1 MRKKFVK
8 VMLFGA
14 LALTVSASFVG
25 CTDYDDDIKNLQ
37 EQIDNIN
44 KKEPGVTTAEMSTA
58 VSSAISALKT
68 ELKAVIAGKAD
79 NAAVVALQDKV
90 RELEAA
96 LNNKADAS
104 AIQELIAQIGE
115 LSEEVNSVKGSLED
129 SKTKLEAE
137 IKALEDELAN
147 VADAAEME
155 ELAKKLTEAQNQL
168 KELEEKISD
177 NAGEIV
183 KLTTQ
188 IGQLAEIQA
197 SIEALQTSNQAF
209 QTAIDEL
216 KAAQGNNIT
225 EADLSKALQAY
236 LTKDEIAKLLD
247 NKMLDYLTK
256 EDYAKKEQAIYDYV
270 NNTLTA
276 NIMAKVN
283 AAYVS
288 LDKYNKDLKE
298 INEKF
303 SRYVDSESSEYKKLV
318 SDVTALNNYKT
329 ETLQALVDLVNG
341 TSDKEGLSK
350 QVADLVAAMGEI
362 TDLSQTLSG
371 YVKSTELTNYVK
383 EADLND
389 KIEAYLSESM
399 ESAEST
405 MQTLE
410 KRLEALEIGVKAMI
424 QSIVYAPQTVGGVV
438 AFNSLEVEDTGVTP
452 NKNVVVAEDKSLNIS
467 FRVSPVSAAKVF
479 FDKYDY
485 SFEGHEVASRAA
497 GKIEYLNVESSSV
510 DEATGMVNFVVST
523 GISAGKSYAICM
535 HVTPKAKVGEVD
547 NDDNLTDITSNYFVV
562 SKSLTKIETIVLES
576 PAKAENTL
584 YYNNE
589 NSAINYAEGIK
600 YVINGGHVNLENYDM
615 SKFSIEYSVTN
626 ENYFSIGKAE
636 GILKPANYNLA
647 SYVDQTATATAT
659 VKIEGVKRTFPT
671 SFAAVT
677 IKEETSIAETTC
689 DYGTLEV
696 AWKNAEQTI
705 PASKFDLTKIYD
717 EANITATAFKQLT
730 ASYDE
735 TADVHFV
742 VGTDNVLSV
751 AIAANTAGGEHP
763 IQVIFEGNGK
773 KITVKANV
781 KITYNEVS
789 LTTKPE
795 LWEGDKMNGTV
806 IFTPTL
812 DDQFR
817 PSTIALSMDLTTL
830 FGNYTE
836 VYNDVTAAG
845 GTVTLNVQDLAGFN
859 GAVSFENNVVTINPS
874 KYSGKDIVITSDVKF
889 GNTTV
894 DASKA
899 TIKVVNV
906 SGTWKPGKLEVTLT
920 DKAAKINV
928 LEGFSWIDFR
938 NKVMWADG
946 ADVEGG
952 TDFADGVKGLAVYGL
967 TAPTCTL
974 TAADGTECPYLKFE
988 NGEVYFTEAG
998 KTFGF
1003 VQPYEA
1009 KVTINVTSPWGEIAG
1024 ATPSNTEILITIPAL
1039 VQ

>member
-68 ELKAVIAGKAD
+68 ELEAVIAGKAD

-562 SKSLTKIETIVLES
+562 SKSLTTIETIVLES

-584 YYNNE
+584 
-589 NSAINYAEGIK
+589 
-600 YVINGGHVNLENYDM
+600 
-615 SKFSIEYSVTN
+615 
-626 ENYFSIGKAE
+626 
-636 GILKPANYNLA
+636 
-647 SYVDQTATATAT
+647 
-659 VKIEGVKRTFPT
+659 
-671 SFAAVT
+671 
-677 IKEETSIAETTC
+677 
-689 DYGTLEV
+689 
-696 AWKNAEQTI
+696 
-705 PASKFDLTKIYD
+705 
-717 EANITATAFKQLT
+717 
-730 ASYDE
+730 
-735 TADVHFV
+735 
-742 VGTDNVLSV
+742 
-751 AIAANTAGGEHP
+751 
-763 IQVIFEGNGK
+763 
-773 KITVKANV
+773 
-781 KITYNEVS
+781 
-789 LTTKPE
+789 
-795 LWEGDKMNGTV
+795 
-806 IFTPTL
+806 
-812 DDQFR
+812 
-817 PSTIALSMDLTTL
+817 
-830 FGNYTE
+830 
-836 VYNDVTAAG
+836 
-845 GTVTLNVQDLAGFN
+845 
-859 GAVSFENNVVTINPS
+859 
-874 KYSGKDIVITSDVKF
+874 
-889 GNTTV
+889 
-894 DASKA
+894 
-899 TIKVVNV
+899 
-906 SGTWKPGKLEVTLT
+906 
-920 DKAAKINV
+920 
-928 LEGFSWIDFR
+928 
-938 NKVMWADG
+938 
-946 ADVEGG
+946 
-952 TDFADGVKGLAVYGL
+952 
-967 TAPTCTL
+967 
-974 TAADGTECPYLKFE
+974 
-988 NGEVYFTEAG
+988 
-998 KTFGF
+998 
-1003 VQPYEA
+1003 
-1009 KVTINVTSPWGEIAG
+1009 
-1024 ATPSNTEILITIPAL
+1024 
-1039 VQ
+1039 

>member
-68 ELKAVIAGKAD
+68 ELEAVIAGKAD

-636 GILKPANYNLA
+636 GILKP
-647 SYVDQTATATAT
+647 
-659 VKIEGVKRTFPT
+659 E
-671 SFAAVT
+671 
-677 IKEETSIAETTC
+677 
-689 DYGTLEV
+689 
-696 AWKNAEQTI
+696 
-705 PASKFDLTKIYD
+705 
-717 EANITATAFKQLT
+717 FKQT
-730 ASYDE
+730 MQQCRI
-735 TADVHFV
+735 H
-742 VGTDNVLSV
+742 
-751 AIAANTAGGEHP
+751 
-763 IQVIFEGNGK
+763 
-773 KITVKANV
+773 
-781 KITYNEVS
+781 
-789 LTTKPE
+789 
-795 LWEGDKMNGTV
+795 
-806 IFTPTL
+806 
-812 DDQFR
+812 
-817 PSTIALSMDLTTL
+817 
-830 FGNYTE
+830 
-836 VYNDVTAAG
+836 
-845 GTVTLNVQDLAGFN
+845 
-859 GAVSFENNVVTINPS
+859 
-874 KYSGKDIVITSDVKF
+874 
-889 GNTTV
+889 
-894 DASKA
+894 
-899 TIKVVNV
+899 
-906 SGTWKPGKLEVTLT
+906 
-920 DKAAKINV
+920 
-928 LEGFSWIDFR
+928 
-938 NKVMWADG
+938 
-946 ADVEGG
+946 
-952 TDFADGVKGLAVYGL
+952 
-967 TAPTCTL
+967 C
-974 TAADGTECPYLKFE
+974 
-988 NGEVYFTEAG
+988 
-998 KTFGF
+998 
-1003 VQPYEA
+1003 
-1009 KVTINVTSPWGEIAG
+1009 
-1024 ATPSNTEILITIPAL
+1024 
-1039 VQ
+1039 

>member
-1 MRKKFVK
+1 M
-8 VMLFGA
+8 
-14 LALTVSASFVG
+14 
-25 CTDYDDDIKNLQ
+25 
-37 EQIDNIN
+37 
-44 KKEPGVTTAEMSTA
+44 
-58 VSSAISALKT
+58 
-68 ELKAVIAGKAD
+68 
-79 NAAVVALQDKV
+79 
-90 RELEAA
+90 
-96 LNNKADAS
+96 
-104 AIQELIAQIGE
+104 
-115 LSEEVNSVKGSLED
+115 
-129 SKTKLEAE
+129 
-137 IKALEDELAN
+137 
-147 VADAAEME
+147 
-155 ELAKKLTEAQNQL
+155 
-168 KELEEKISD
+168 
-177 NAGEIV
+177 
-183 KLTTQ
+183 
-188 IGQLAEIQA
+188 
-197 SIEALQTSNQAF
+197 
-209 QTAIDEL
+209 
-216 KAAQGNNIT
+216 
-225 EADLSKALQAY
+225 
-236 LTKDEIAKLLD
+236 
-247 NKMLDYLTK
+247 
-256 EDYAKKEQAIYDYV
+256 
-270 NNTLTA
+270 
-276 NIMAKVN
+276 
-283 AAYVS
+283 
-288 LDKYNKDLKE
+288 
-298 INEKF
+298 
-303 SRYVDSESSEYKKLV
+303 
-318 SDVTALNNYKT
+318 
-329 ETLQALVDLVNG
+329 
-341 TSDKEGLSK
+341 
-350 QVADLVAAMGEI
+350 
-362 TDLSQTLSG
+362 
-371 YVKSTELTNYVK
+371 
-383 EADLND
+383 
-389 KIEAYLSESM
+389 
-399 ESAEST
+399 
-405 MQTLE
+405 
-410 KRLEALEIGVKAMI
+410 
-424 QSIVYAPQTVGGVV
+424 
-438 AFNSLEVEDTGVTP
+438 
-452 NKNVVVAEDKSLNIS
+452 
-467 FRVSPVSAAKVF
+467 
-479 FDKYDY
+479 
-485 SFEGHEVASRAA
+485 
-497 GKIEYLNVESSSV
+497 
-510 DEATGMVNFVVST
+510 
-523 GISAGKSYAICM
+523 
-535 HVTPKAKVGEVD
+535 
-547 NDDNLTDITSNYFVV
+547 
-562 SKSLTKIETIVLES
+562 
-576 PAKAENTL
+576 
-584 YYNNE
+584 
-589 NSAINYAEGIK
+589 
-600 YVINGGHVNLENYDM
+600 
-615 SKFSIEYSVTN
+615 
-626 ENYFSIGKAE
+626 
-636 GILKPANYNLA
+636 A

-671 SFAAVT
+671 SFVAVT

-859 GAVSFENNVVTINPS
+859 GAVSFEDNVVTINPS

-906 SGTWKPGKLEVTLT
+906 SGTWKPGKLKVTLT

>member
-1 MRKKFVK
+1 MAKLTTEEFIAAIKELSVLELNDLVKACEEEFGVSAAAGVVVAAAGAAEAAEEKDEFDVELTEVGPNKVK
-8 VMLFGA
+8 V
-14 LALTVSASFVG
+14 
-25 CTDYDDDIKNLQ
+25 IK
-37 EQIDNIN
+37 
-44 KKEPGVTTAEMSTA
+44 V
-58 VSSAISALKT
+58 
-68 ELKAVIAGKAD
+68 
-79 NAAVVALQDKV
+79 V
-90 RELEAA
+90 REVTGLGLKEAKEVVDGAPKMVKEAA
-96 LNNKADAS
+96 SKAEA
-104 AIQELIAQIGE
+104 
-115 LSEEVNSVKGSLED
+115 ED
-129 SKTKLEAE
+129 IKTKLEAE

-836 VYNDVTAAG
+836 VYVCDSG
-845 GTVTLNVQDLAGFN
+845 FTLSFSVQ
-859 GAVSFENNVVTINPS
+859 
-874 KYSGKDIVITSDVKF
+874 
-889 GNTTV
+889 
-894 DASKA
+894 
-899 TIKVVNV
+899 
-906 SGTWKPGKLEVTLT
+906 
-920 DKAAKINV
+920 
-928 LEGFSWIDFR
+928 
-938 NKVMWADG
+938 
-946 ADVEGG
+946 
-952 TDFADGVKGLAVYGL
+952 
-967 TAPTCTL
+967 
-974 TAADGTECPYLKFE
+974 
-988 NGEVYFTEAG
+988 
-998 KTFGF
+998 
-1003 VQPYEA
+1003 
-1009 KVTINVTSPWGEIAG
+1009 
-1024 ATPSNTEILITIPAL
+1024 
-1039 VQ
+1039 

>member
-68 ELKAVIAGKAD
+68 ELEAVIAGKAD

-350 QVADLVAAMGEI
+350 QVADLVVAMGEI

-405 MQTLE
+405 MQALE

-485 SFEGHEVASRAA
+485 SFDYEQIKQSFSWRVGFIYHTDFKQSGDGFFTRPVKTHIA
-497 GKIEYLNVESSSV
+497 KIIPIDY
-510 DEATGMVNFVVST
+510 G
-523 GISAGKSYAICM
+523 
-535 HVTPKAKVGEVD
+535 VD
-547 NDDNLTDITSNYFVV
+547 NEFI
-562 SKSLTKIETIVLES
+562 
-576 PAKAENTL
+576 
-584 YYNNE
+584 
-589 NSAINYAEGIK
+589 
-600 YVINGGHVNLENYDM
+600 
-615 SKFSIEYSVTN
+615 
-626 ENYFSIGKAE
+626 
-636 GILKPANYNLA
+636 
-647 SYVDQTATATAT
+647 
-659 VKIEGVKRTFPT
+659 RTMPHT
-671 SFAAVT
+671 
-677 IKEETSIAETTC
+677 AETYILSGGFWFEYQVKTT
-689 DYGTLEV
+689 YGLVLITLE
-696 AWKNAEQTI
+696 
-705 PASKFDLTKIYD
+705 
-717 EANITATAFKQLT
+717 
-730 ASYDE
+730 
-735 TADVHFV
+735 
-742 VGTDNVLSV
+742 
-751 AIAANTAGGEHP
+751 
-763 IQVIFEGNGK
+763 
-773 KITVKANV
+773 
-781 KITYNEVS
+781 
-789 LTTKPE
+789 
-795 LWEGDKMNGTV
+795 
-806 IFTPTL
+806 
-812 DDQFR
+812 
-817 PSTIALSMDLTTL
+817 
-830 FGNYTE
+830 
-836 VYNDVTAAG
+836 
-845 GTVTLNVQDLAGFN
+845 
-859 GAVSFENNVVTINPS
+859 
-874 KYSGKDIVITSDVKF
+874 
-889 GNTTV
+889 
-894 DASKA
+894 
-899 TIKVVNV
+899 
-906 SGTWKPGKLEVTLT
+906 
-920 DKAAKINV
+920 
-928 LEGFSWIDFR
+928 
-938 NKVMWADG
+938 
-946 ADVEGG
+946 
-952 TDFADGVKGLAVYGL
+952 
-967 TAPTCTL
+967 
-974 TAADGTECPYLKFE
+974 
-988 NGEVYFTEAG
+988 
-998 KTFGF
+998 
-1003 VQPYEA
+1003 
-1009 KVTINVTSPWGEIAG
+1009 
-1024 ATPSNTEILITIPAL
+1024 
-1039 VQ
+1039 

>member
-68 ELKAVIAGKAD
+68 ELEAVIAGKAD

-405 MQTLE
+405 MQALE

-659 VKIEGVKRTFPT
+659 VKNRRCETYFPD
-671 SFAAVT
+671 F
-677 IKEETSIAETTC
+677 IC
-689 DYGTLEV
+689 CC
-696 AWKNAEQTI
+696 
-705 PASKFDLTKIYD
+705 
-717 EANITATAFKQLT
+717 
-730 ASYDE
+730 
-735 TADVHFV
+735 
-742 VGTDNVLSV
+742 
-751 AIAANTAGGEHP
+751 
-763 IQVIFEGNGK
+763 
-773 KITVKANV
+773 
-781 KITYNEVS
+781 YN
-789 LTTKPE
+789 
-795 LWEGDKMNGTV
+795 
-806 IFTPTL
+806 
-812 DDQFR
+812 
-817 PSTIALSMDLTTL
+817 
-830 FGNYTE
+830 
-836 VYNDVTAAG
+836 
-845 GTVTLNVQDLAGFN
+845 
-859 GAVSFENNVVTINPS
+859 
-874 KYSGKDIVITSDVKF
+874 
-889 GNTTV
+889 
-894 DASKA
+894 
-899 TIKVVNV
+899 
-906 SGTWKPGKLEVTLT
+906 
-920 DKAAKINV
+920 
-928 LEGFSWIDFR
+928 
-938 NKVMWADG
+938 
-946 ADVEGG
+946 
-952 TDFADGVKGLAVYGL
+952 
-967 TAPTCTL
+967 
-974 TAADGTECPYLKFE
+974 
-988 NGEVYFTEAG
+988 
-998 KTFGF
+998 
-1003 VQPYEA
+1003 
-1009 KVTINVTSPWGEIAG
+1009 
-1024 ATPSNTEILITIPAL
+1024 
-1039 VQ
+1039 